1 MKERKKHRSRGKLLD
16 EQDEWMGKEGWQGRC
31 EKGETEN
38 WREETSERN

>member
-31 EKGETEN
+31 EKGGN
-38 WREETSERN
+38 RELERKDK